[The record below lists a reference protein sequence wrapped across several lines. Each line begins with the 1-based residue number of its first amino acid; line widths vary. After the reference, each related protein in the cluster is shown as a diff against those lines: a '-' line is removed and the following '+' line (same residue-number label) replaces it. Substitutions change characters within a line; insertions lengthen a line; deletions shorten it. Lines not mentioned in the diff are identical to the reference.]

1 MSESEV
7 VTKVQD
13 AACAV
18 AGAAAICWAG
28 DEDWVPPEWEADDW
42 LDSDPASD
50 PDDTAAWLRGLPADV
65 REDLLAGPYTGA
77 GEAIPVGYTHRDG
90 GLPGVGF
97 AAGGLLDR
105 LEPSAWL
112 ARALGETTAAGE
124 RELGE
129 SELIGVLCGWRRMQ
143 SWAAAGEAAAV
154 RELVRRRDEQAL
166 ASGSKHAAEH
176 VDDEL
181 AAALTLTGRS
191 AGRLLSVAVQLGRLP
206 AVSEAMS
213 RGAVDW
219 AKASLFA
226 DELASVGLASARE
239 IAARLLPRAPDQTTG
254 QLRAAL
260 RRAVLAADPDAAQR
274 RQEDARQDTSV
285 QAWSEPSGN
294 WCLAGRELPAAE
306 TIAADQRLTRL
317 ARWLKDS
324 GAVGT
329 LACLRSRVYLALLAG
344 RPVSSLLPAGGSS
357 RTRRLLRALSPA
369 EAETGATAGGWPML
383 AGEINL
389 TLPLTT
395 WLGISGS
402 PGEVP
407 GYGPVDA
414 ATGRDLA
421 ALIAAGPAARWCIT
435 VTRADGRAAGF
446 ARARC
451 GPRPDQPV
459 IAWAAGLRDR
469 LQMFATGT
477 CDHGRKS
484 EAYRPPMSLVKLV
497 KTRNPTCSAPGCRRS
512 AGRCDLDHTRAW
524 EDGGFT
530 CECNL
535 APLCRRHHRAKQ
547 ADGWRLEQT
556 EPGALSWT
564 LPSGRSY
571 QTEPEPVA
579 ELEPCPF

>member
-7 VTKVQD
+7 TRIQDD

-90 GLPGVGF
+90 GRPGVGF
-97 AAGGLLDR
+97 AAGGLLDG

-166 ASGSKHAAEH
+166 ASGSENAAEH
-176 VDDEL
+176 VDDEI

-226 DELASVGLASARE
+226 DELASVGLASAPE
-239 IAARLLPRAPDQTTG
+239 IAARLLPRAPAQTTG

-260 RRAVLAADPDAAQR
+260 RRAVLAADLRRGAAAAGGCAAGYERAGVVRAVGQLVPGRARTAGCRDDR
-274 RQEDARQDTSV
+274 RR
-285 QAWSEPSGN
+285 P
-294 WCLAGRELPAAE
+294 
-306 TIAADQRLTRL
+306 AADQAGALAEGLRRGRDAGLPAIAGIPGAARL
-317 ARWLKDS
+317 A
-324 GAVGT
+324 
-329 LACLRSRVYLALLAG
+329 
-344 RPVSSLLPAGGSS
+344 
-357 RTRRLLRALSPA
+357 
-369 EAETGATAGGWPML
+369 
-383 AGEINL
+383 
-389 TLPLTT
+389 
-395 WLGISGS
+395 
-402 PGEVP
+402 
-407 GYGPVDA
+407 
-414 ATGRDLA
+414 
-421 ALIAAGPAARWCIT
+421 
-435 VTRADGRAAGF
+435 
-446 ARARC
+446 
-451 GPRPDQPV
+451 
-459 IAWAAGLRDR
+459 
-469 LQMFATGT
+469 
-477 CDHGRKS
+477 
-484 EAYRPPMSLVKLV
+484 
-497 KTRNPTCSAPGCRRS
+497 
-512 AGRCDLDHTRAW
+512 
-524 EDGGFT
+524 
-530 CECNL
+530 
-535 APLCRRHHRAKQ
+535 
-547 ADGWRLEQT
+547 
-556 EPGALSWT
+556 
-564 LPSGRSY
+564 
-571 QTEPEPVA
+571 
-579 ELEPCPF
+579 